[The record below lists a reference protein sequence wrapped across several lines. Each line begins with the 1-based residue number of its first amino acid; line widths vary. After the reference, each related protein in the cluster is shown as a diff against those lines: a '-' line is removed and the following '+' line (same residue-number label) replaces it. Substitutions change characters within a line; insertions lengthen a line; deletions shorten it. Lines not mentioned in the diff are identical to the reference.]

1 MFFATPHR
9 NSDQTVS
16 MLKRI
21 AFRGL
26 GSNFY
31 IEALQREVDSV
42 ANLNSEFRQ
51 QLSRYQVFN
60 FCETRKSYFGRK
72 SYDVSSDGSFEQGL
86 VKAKLDS
93 NKKVIID
100 T

>member
-16 MLKRI
+16 MLKRV

-26 GSNFY
+26 GSSFY
-31 IEALQREVDSV
+31 MEALQREVDSV

-60 FCETRKSYFGRK
+60 FCETRE
-72 SYDVSSDGSFEQGL
+72 SDFGSFEQGL
-86 VKAKLDS
+86 VKFKLDS
-93 NKKVIID
+93 DKKV
-100 T
+100 TTEN